1 MRENKAKILS
11 AKQTLIKEA
20 KNKKL
25 LVICYAFA
33 LYKLIKL
40 QITNTKVISLA
51 QALNIIKNKLVHL
64 HSLVLGHVTLCHV
77 TALVQIG

>member
-1 MRENKAKILS
+1 MRENKVKILS

-20 KNKKL
+20 KNKFF